1 MWTQAKTDLQELLRL
16 TEWIATYEA
25 TLAAKRDIVP
35 TVEAR
40 ENYRRKVM
48 RKMELAGKYELV

>member
-1 MWTQAKTDLQELLRL
+1 MWTQAKAELRELVEL
-16 TEWIATYEA
+16 TAWLATYEA

-40 ENYRRKVM
+40 EDYHRKVL
-48 RKMELAGKYELV
+48 RKVELMGKYEL